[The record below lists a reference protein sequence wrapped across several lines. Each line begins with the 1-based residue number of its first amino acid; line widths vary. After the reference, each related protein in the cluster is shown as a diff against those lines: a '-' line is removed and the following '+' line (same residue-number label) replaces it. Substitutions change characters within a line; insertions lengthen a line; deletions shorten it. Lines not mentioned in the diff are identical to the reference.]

1 MEGSLSPSLPC
12 YAARFWCGEAVGN
25 WRRHLRQ
32 LVPVVAH
39 KLWMHPCNDA
49 SVLAHNR
56 VTFKWVSIME
66 TFHPIKDLL
75 TNTSVCK
82 QLLGVGI
89 FFTQTFCNSVSIVLQ
104 RCLIW
109 FGHQCF
115 LQGVSVC
122 SWITFLFNFRNCPFM
137 EELKKKSV
145 FLS

>member
-1 MEGSLSPSLPC
+1 MQYLHAGTSSWAWRAVFLPHCHATLLGSDVEKL
-12 YAARFWCGEAVGN
+12 
-25 WRRHLRQ
+25 
-32 LVPVVAH
+32 LVIDDDICVSFFQCTAVVAH

-122 SWITFLFNFRNCPFM
+122 S
-137 EELKKKSV
+137 
-145 FLS
+145 